1 MKYPNPKKFAA
12 LCCAGLAGL
21 LCACINVDYTQAAEF
36 PPLPEDIRVVT
47 YYENS
52 QFPVPEKERIL
63 VGDVTAE
70 ASTASYTLAEIKQKL
85 VRTARK
91 HGANAI
97 LVLSIDHKF
106 DGRVRSDQVKNMS
119 TPSWTPVDTSAS
131 DIQEQ
136 HNMDSYV
143 NGKDGTLP
151 VYRIT
156 VKAQFYKIPDQAHAR
171 ERIIVPDAPP
181 EPGSETAVK
190 KQDAA
195 INIHSNG
202 PASEK

>member
-36 PPLPEDIRVVT
+36 PPLPDDIRVVT

-106 DGRVRSDQVKNMS
+106 DGRVRSDQV
-119 TPSWTPVDTSAS
+119 DTSAS

-171 ERIIVPDAPP
+171 EGIIVPDAPP

>member
-1 MKYPNPKKFAA
+1 MKYPNPKRIAA

-21 LCACINVDYTQAAEF
+21 LCACINVDYTQTAEF

-47 YYENS
+47 YYETT

-85 VRTARK
+85 VRIARR

-97 LVLSIDHKF
+97 LVQSIDHKF

-119 TPSWTPVDTSAS
+119 APSWTPVDNSAS

-136 HNMDSYV
+136 QNMESYV
-143 NGKDGTLP
+143 NSKDGTLP

-171 ERIIVPDAPP
+171 ERILVPDAPA
-181 EPGSETAVK
+181 EPGSETAVP
-190 KQDAA
+190 KQDSAV
-195 INIHSNG
+195 NIRSNG
-202 PASEK
+202 TGSEK